1 MKISTTLTRVAV
13 GLASAASVA
22 QAWPSW
28 MPPMDSLY
36 VRQNNVGV
44 NTAVAS
50 SSQENNNNDASST
63 IDAFTVTNQDSTAT
77 TSNNA
82 DSTATGTSGSED
94 ATITSQGSSRSTSSR
109 GSSNRNST
117 RTVYTDPLAQAGGM
131 SMISPQTAA
140 FKPLY
145 KAGDFFT
152 WEWNYTNIRATPTA
166 IDLILSC
173 SSITQSWTLT
183 SNMTFATPA
192 TFVWDSSKQANDA
205 QQPLVPNNYTLII
218 KDSEDSV
225 TAAAEAGYLAV
236 QSTFTFGVYTP
247 APYTPLADWEC
258 TTCIVGAASRP
269 SDMVL
274 PMVISSLLT
283 TFGFM
288 WFLNGLVL

>member
-36 VRQNNVGV
+36 VRQNDNSNVGV

-50 SSQENNNNDASST
+50 SSQADDNTASSV
-63 IDAFTVTNQDSTAT
+63 DAFTLSDQE
-77 TSNNA
+77 
-82 DSTATGTSGSED
+82 STATGTDDSQSTATRTSASRGASVTSQASRSSSRASSSGS
-94 ATITSQGSSRSTSSR
+94 
-109 GSSNRNST
+109 ST
-117 RTVYTDPLAQAGGM
+117 RTVFTDAQAGGM

-145 KAGDFFT
+145 KAGDFYT
-152 WEWNYTNIRATPTA
+152 WEWNYTNVRATPTA

-183 SNMTFATPA
+183 SNMTWATPA
-192 TFVWDSSKQANDA
+192 TFIWDSSQQANDA
-205 QQPLVPNNYTLII
+205 QKPLVPHNYTLII
-218 KDSEDSV
+218 KDSEDSI
-225 TAAAEAGYLAV
+225 TAAAEGGYLAV
-236 QSTFTFGVYTP
+236 QSTFTFGIYTP

-258 TTCIVGAASRP
+258 TTCIVGAASK
-269 SDMVL
+269 SSSFVL
-274 PMVISSLLT
+274 PMVLTSLLI
-283 TFGFM
+283 TFGFT